1 MWIGGRDQF
10 ENDVYFWLDGTPIDN
25 FVTFWAGDIYLFY
38 YILEWVWIG
47 GRDQF
52 ENDVYYW
59 LDGTPIDNFDT
70 FWAGDEPDGANHD
83 YMYIRNNEDWAWA
96 DEPDGEKLVLCEYE
110 L

>member
-1 MWIGGRDQF
+1 MWIGRRDQF
-10 ENDVYFWLDGTPIDN
+10 ENDIYYWLDGMPIDN

-38 YILEWVWIG
+38 FILEWVWIG

-70 FWAGDEPDGANHD
+70 FWAGDIYLFYVMDKVRCWGFSVS
-83 YMYIRNNEDWAWA
+83 RNMSEAVAEDC
-96 DEPDGEKLVLCEYE
+96 L
-110 L
+110 